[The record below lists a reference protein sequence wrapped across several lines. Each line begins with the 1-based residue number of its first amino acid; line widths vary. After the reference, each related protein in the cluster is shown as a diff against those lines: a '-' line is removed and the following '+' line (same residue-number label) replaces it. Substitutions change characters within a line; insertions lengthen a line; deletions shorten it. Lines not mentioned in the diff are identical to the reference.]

1 MARLDA
7 VKGAAVNIKLSD
19 AQRPEARVETPL
31 GHHTRPVPVEKL
43 REKFRDCCRHTLKPL
58 APNRVHELISLI
70 ESLDQL
76 DDMRKLPI
84 LATGGD
90 LLSVS

>member
-1 MARLDA
+1 
-7 VKGAAVNIKLSD
+7 
-19 AQRPEARVETPL
+19 
-31 GHHTRPVPVEKL
+31 
-43 REKFRDCCRHTLKPL
+43 
-58 APNRVHELISLI
+58 VHELISLI

-84 LATGGD
+84 LAIGGD

>member
-1 MARLDA
+1 VARLDA
-7 VKGAAVNIKLSD
+7 VKGAAVNIKLRD
-19 AQRPEARVETPL
+19 GQCPEARVETPL

-76 DDMRKLPI
+76 NDMRKLPI